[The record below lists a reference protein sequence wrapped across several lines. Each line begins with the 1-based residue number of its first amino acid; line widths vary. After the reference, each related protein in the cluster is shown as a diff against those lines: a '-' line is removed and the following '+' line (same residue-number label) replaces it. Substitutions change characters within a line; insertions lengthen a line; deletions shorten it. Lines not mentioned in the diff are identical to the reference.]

1 MEGWERIKFI
11 MEQEGLNKNSFSKE
25 IGLSNNVTITRLI
38 NEQRKPQAATCQK
51 IIDRFPQ
58 YSLNWLIHGEGEIYA
73 SPKTITENTSAKETV
88 NGEMKENGE
97 EAVNTN
103 YSFTPNA
110 TQFKGSGFMNVPL
123 VQVRAQCGY
132 LSGYG
137 DNEYMESLPSL
148 PVIVDKEYH
157 GKYMAFEAA
166 GDSMDDGSR
175 DSICDKDIVLA
186 REIQRHL
193 WLNKLHIRD
202 WYFVIVHRTDGVSIK
217 QITEHDVEHG
227 IITCHSL
234 NNMFHDYQVRL
245 DEVAELYNVIKVIDR
260 SMRL

>member
-1 MEGWERIKFI
+1 
-11 MEQEGLNKNSFSKE
+11 
-25 IGLSNNVTITRLI
+25 
-38 NEQRKPQAATCQK
+38 
-51 IIDRFPQ
+51 
-58 YSLNWLIHGEGEIYA
+58 
-73 SPKTITENTSAKETV
+73 
-88 NGEMKENGE
+88 
-97 EAVNTN
+97 
-103 YSFTPNA
+103 
-110 TQFKGSGFMNVPL
+110 
-123 VQVRAQCGY
+123 
-132 LSGYG
+132 
-137 DNEYMESLPSL
+137 
-148 PVIVDKEYH
+148 
-157 GKYMAFEAA
+157 
-166 GDSMDDGSR
+166 MDDGSR